1 MIRQR
6 KPLPIG
12 FARCPS
18 TRTDPCIRAG
28 ECARGVEPH
37 TKGREV
43 YDFSAAGLRP
53 CSFFIAVEYLD
64 QAAPQPRT
72 QMLRRGWLDRLP
84 RPARPWPMVSAG
96 AALGC
101 APPQ

>member
-1 MIRQR
+1 MIRPR

-18 TRTDPCIRAG
+18 TRTEPCIRAG

-43 YDFSAAGLRP
+43 YDFSATGLRP

-64 QAAPQPRT
+64 QAAHQPRVH
-72 QMLRRGWLDRLP
+72 D
-84 RPARPWPMVSAG
+84 
-96 AALGC
+96 
-101 APPQ
+101 APKGLH